1 MSVQSLCLLFT
12 DKGYIASLMFS
23 YYDRD
28 MNGDIESDELW
39 EMQVAENL
47 EHISTICT
55 LLDILKYEVQ
65 QDKKLDHT
73 HFLNAFSKFFL
84 LCPEKNELL

>member
-1 MSVQSLCLLFT
+1 
-12 DKGYIASLMFS
+12 MFS

-28 MNGDIESDELW
+28 MNGDISNDELW

-55 LLDILKYEVQ
+55 LLDILKYEV
-65 QDKKLDHT
+65 KEGKLDHFN
-73 HFLNAFSKFFL
+73 FLSAFSEYCCVQANFNVMIRFL
-84 LCPEKNELL
+84 LKQ

>member
-1 MSVQSLCLLFT
+1 
-12 DKGYIASLMFS
+12 MFS

-28 MNGDIESDELW
+28 MNGDIGSDELW

-55 LLDILKYEVQ
+55 LLDILKFESE
-65 QDKKLDHT
+65 DKKLDHSR
-73 HFLNAFSKFFL
+73 FLNAFSKLFTLNKRL
-84 LCPEKNELL
+84 LETRHLETKIIRITS

>member
-1 MSVQSLCLLFT
+1 
-12 DKGYIASLMFS
+12 MFS

-28 MNGDIESDELW
+28 MNGDISNDELW

-55 LLDILKYEVQ
+55 LLDILKYEAKDQ
-65 QDKKLDHT
+65 KLDHFN
-73 HFLNAFSKFFL
+73 FLSAFSEY
-84 LCPEKNELL
+84 CYM

>member
-28 MNGDIESDELW
+28 MNGEIEGDELW

-65 QDKKLDHT
+65 DKKLDHT
-73 HFLNAFSKFFL
+73 RFLNAFSKFFY
-84 LCPEKNELL
+84 CVPKKNSCCK